1 MKRRVLAALLSGI
14 ALIAVSALS
23 SGVPAEATAAGSNGL
38 IAVNRGGEIYTVGK
52 TGHLVQLTRSH
63 GMSSHPKW
71 SPDGKHIAYDRP
83 GGPYGEPYIWLMR
96 ADGSDN
102 HKLWKGTAPSWSP
115 SGTRLAYVVE
125 KLIPST
131 DPNPGC
137 VFHELATRAVVGGAE
152 RIIDENGEVS
162 CTSSTGI
169 RFDYGPAT
177 SWSRDQTL
185 VYVGV
190 VQYQLSPVQPD
201 PNHPVFDQLVA
212 VVGAHSAGTDVG
224 PNPTT
229 MLSVLN
235 HSVGSIRNAPL
246 PKVVPTPDAAPGRN
260 TVLYTTPLDSQ
271 MGLHKE
277 RLIIEAEDSSTAR
290 EASVARFA
298 SYPVFSPDGTKVLFV
313 QHKTGAAPDVRRLN
327 LRTGRITTVLAHAT
341 QPDWQPIP

>member
-1 MKRRVLAALLSGI
+1 MKPRVLATLLSGI

-52 TGHLVQLTRSH
+52 TGRLVRLTHSH

-83 GGPYGEPYIWLMR
+83 GGQFGEPYIWLMR

-115 SGTRLAYVVE
+115 AGTRLAYVVE

-137 VFHELATRAVVGGAE
+137 TFHELATREVAGGPE
-152 RIIDENGEVS
+152 RLIDDNGAVS
-162 CTSSTGI
+162 CTSPAGI

-177 SWSRDQTL
+177 SWSRDQKL
-185 VYVGV
+185 VYVGAV
-190 VQYQLSPVQPD
+190 EYALSPVQPD
-201 PNHPVFDQLVA
+201 PNHPVFDQSAGVI
-212 VVGAHSAGTDVG
+212 GAHAAGTDVG

-229 MLSVLN
+229 MQTVLSQ
-235 HSVGSIRNAPL
+235 SIGSIDSAPL
-246 PKVVPTPDAAPGRN
+246 PKVFPTPDAAPGRN
-260 TVLYTTPLDSQ
+260 TVVFTTPLKPN

-277 RLIIEAEDSSTAR
+277 RVIIEGAGSVAR
-290 EASVARFA
+290 EASMARFA
-298 SYPVFSPDGTKVLFV
+298 SYPVFSPDGAKVLYV
-313 QHKTGAAPDVRRLN
+313 QHKTGAAPVIKRLN
-327 LRTGRITTVLAHAT
+327 PRTGRSTTVLTHAT